1 MVILSAV
8 PEICKKSLLKSS
20 LTPNFTCICIRK
32 FFKQL
37 LVKIVTLIPK
47 LVIRE
52 KIKGIK
58 KINKAKL
65 DGAKKLWYLFLRNF

>member
-1 MVILSAV
+1 MEILSAV
-8 PEICKKSLLKSS
+8 LEICKKAYLKVT

-65 DGAKKLWYLFLRNF
+65 DGAKKL